1 MVRLNGTHIGLR
13 ALEPEDLGFLYTLEN
28 TAEIWEVSETL
39 EPFSRSVL
47 QDYLKHASEGIR
59 ESGQLRLLIY
69 SLTDNRSLGF
79 LDFYDFDSLNDRV
92 GLGIAILRKEDRG
105 KGFGKESLALGLDY
119 AFKVLHV
126 HQVFANIPADN
137 EPSIHLFESVGFNC
151 QGRRKD
157 WTKASNGYKDQL
169 IYQKFSHEKP

>member
-1 MVRLNGTHIGLR
+1 MVELKGTHIGLR

-47 QDYLKHASEGIR
+47 QDYLKNASEGIR
-59 ESGQLRLLIY
+59 GSGQLRLLIY
-69 SLTDNRSLGF
+69 STTDNRSLGF
-79 LDFYDFDSLNDRV
+79 LDFYDFDSLNQRV
-92 GLGIAILRKEDRG
+92 GLGIAILRREDRG
-105 KGFGKESLALGLDY
+105 KGYGNESLKIGLDY
-119 AFKVLHV
+119 AFNVLQV

-157 WTKASNGYKDQL
+157 WIRTAGSFKDQL
-169 IYQKFSHEKP
+169 IYQKFLNEKP